1 MTFKW
6 KFWQA
11 TPKSSGINGVGTDK
25 LQKPQEL
32 PDRVGRHLVVKMGL
46 EPDLVWS
53 LRCIYR
59 KKADEPG
66 VFQIRI
72 FESQYLTEMG
82 MRHLNY
88 DSLNNHPDLI
98 LYQGTYRK
106 DNDQVFL
113 ARGRV
118 DERMTAA

>member
-11 TPKSSGINGVGTDK
+11 TPNSSGTNGVKTDK

-32 PDRVGRHLVVKMGL
+32 PDRIGRHMVVKMGL
-46 EPDLVWS
+46 EPDFVWS
-53 LRCIYR
+53 LRCVYR

-66 VFQIRI
+66 VGQIRI
-72 FESQYLTEMG
+72 FESQCLTDMG
-82 MRHLNY
+82 VRHLNY
-88 DSLNNHPDLI
+88 DLLNNHPELI

-106 DNDQVFL
+106 DSDNVVL
-113 ARGRV
+113 ARGRA
-118 DERMTAA
+118 DKRMTAA